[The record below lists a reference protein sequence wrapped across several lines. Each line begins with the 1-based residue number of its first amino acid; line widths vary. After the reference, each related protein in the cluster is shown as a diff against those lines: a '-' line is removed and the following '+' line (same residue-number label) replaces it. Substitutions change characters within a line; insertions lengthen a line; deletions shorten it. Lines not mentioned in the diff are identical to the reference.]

1 MAANEVSVN
10 ITVEEKAALKALAKL
25 TKGVD
30 KTTQT
35 TEKGFKKMD
44 MALASFAGNLAANA
58 VGAGLRLIG
67 NGITSIVNKGSQFID
82 AAARQEDAINKLN
95 TSLMISGKLS
105 EETSL
110 SIQNFASELQKST
123 KYGDELILEN
133 AALIQSLGQLD
144 EQGLK
149 KATKAAVDMSAA
161 LGIDL
166 ASAATL
172 VGKAAAGEVGS
183 FSRYGVVIKKGADNA
198 QTFSNALE
206 ALNSKFGGAAAAQ
219 VQTFA
224 GATQQASNT
233 FGDLYETLGFV
244 VTKSPVVIAAIRGF
258 STGIQQLDKII
269 KDNTPIMRNFAENVL
284 VGALTGAI
292 NIAGNSLIFFN
303 NIINGTRNFINFLA
317 DGALGGLQGIQE
329 FAAGVIDAS
338 IRVKEFLGLNTAG
351 LESMQASMQKQIEA
365 TQLARQLND
374 QEASERIARQEEFA
388 MQMSTITET
397 INASVQQQVESVK
410 ASNDEIMKSSIETS
424 NKAAL
429 AKLEGIEKQKKIDK
443 DHFLYTKSWNEKTN
457 KEKIEGVR
465 DSLGAVSSLTASGN
479 SELFAIGK
487 AAALATHGINA
498 AKAVSNALS
507 AAPPPFNFAL
517 AALVGTAMAVQGAK
531 IASQKPPAYAEG
543 GFIGGMN
550 GASFG
555 ADNSIATVRTG
566 EMVLNANDQRE
577 LLTGLKSG
585 AFSGDDAKM
594 DRLISAISTQP
605 VVVQVDGIEIARAV
619 RDSREGGFSV

>member
-1 MAANEVSVN
+1 MANEVSVE
-10 ITVEEKAALKALAKL
+10 ITVEEKAALRALAQL

-30 KTTQT
+30 TTAKTA
-35 TEKGFKKMD
+35 EKGFKKMD

-58 VGAGLRLIG
+58 VGAGIKLIG
-67 NGITSIVNKGSQFID
+67 SGITSLVNKSGEFIN

-95 TSLMISGKLS
+95 TSLMISGQLS

-110 SIQNFASELQKST
+110 SIQKFASELQKST

-166 ASAATL
+166 TSAATL
-172 VGKAAAGEVGS
+172 VGKAAAGEIGS
-183 FSRYGVVIKKGADNA
+183 FSRYGVIIKKGADNA
-198 QTFSNALE
+198 QTFSNALD

-244 VTKSPVVIAAIRGF
+244 ITKSPVVIAAVRGF
-258 STGIQQLDKII
+258 SVGIQQLDKIV
-269 KDNTPIMRNFAENVL
+269 KDNTPVMREFAEGIL
-284 VGALTGAI
+284 VGSLTGAVKF
-292 NIAGNSLIFFN
+292 AGNSLIFFN
-303 NIINGTRNFINFLA
+303 NILNGTRNFISFLS
-317 DGALGGLQGIQE
+317 DGALAGLQGIQE

-338 IRVKEFLGLNTAG
+338 IRVKEFLGLNTEG
-351 LESMQASMQKQIEA
+351 LQAMQDSMQKQIEA
-365 TQLARQLND
+365 TQLARELND
-374 QEASERIARQEEFA
+374 QEASERMAKQEEFA
-388 MQMSTITET
+388 MQMNTITET

-410 ASNDEIMKSSIETS
+410 ASNDEIMKSNIETS

-429 AKLEGIEKQKKIDK
+429 AKLAGVEKQKKIDK
-443 DHFLYTKSWNEKTN
+443 DHFLYTKSWNERTN
-457 KEKIEGVR
+457 KEKVEGIR
-465 DSLGAVSSLTASGN
+465 DSLSAVSSLTASGN

-517 AALVGTAMAVQGAK
+517 AALVGTAMAAQGAK
-531 IASQKPPAYAEG
+531 IASQKAPAYADG

-550 GASFG
+550 GASYG
-555 ADNSIATVRTG
+555 ADNRLATVRTG
-566 EMVLNANDQRE
+566 EQVLNANDQRE
-577 LLTGLKSG
+577 VLTGLKSG
-585 AFSGDDAKM
+585 AFSSGSDKM
-594 DRLISAISTQP
+594 DQLISVISSQP
-605 VVVQVDGIEIARAV
+605 VVVEVDGIEVARAV
-619 RDSREGGFSV
+619 RNARELGFAV